1 MSNYY
6 YEKIKADS
14 KKGQSLICRAIR
26 FDGTQ
31 LTDCYSSHSWR
42 KQAVYDEWLEEC
54 YKNLNGKNFHIISH
68 NSNFFSLAFEAGK
81 DLYVITPS
89 HNYVIEGAIT

>member
-14 KKGQSLICRAIR
+14 KKGQSLICRAMR
-26 FDGTQ
+26 FDGYSVD
-31 LTDCYSSHSWR
+31 DCYGRASETKRAIERDWWR
-42 KQAVYDEWLEEC
+42 EC
-54 YKNLNGKNFHIISH
+54 YNLNGENFRIISH
-68 NSNFFSLAFEAGK
+68 NSRFFSLAFEAGN

-89 HNYVIEGAIT
+89 HNYIVVNAFA